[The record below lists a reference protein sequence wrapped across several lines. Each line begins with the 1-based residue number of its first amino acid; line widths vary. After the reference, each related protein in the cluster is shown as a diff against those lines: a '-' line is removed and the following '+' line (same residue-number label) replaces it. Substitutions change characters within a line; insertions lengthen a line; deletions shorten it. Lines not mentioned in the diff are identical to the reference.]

1 MHRTVG
7 WKKPEKMQVPKSSP
21 PLDGTRGAM
30 GASSRPR
37 DHTSCLVLVCGHPA
51 SGKSRAAAD
60 IASRVAA
67 AVPDAPAPVV
77 VSEDSLHIARNAGYA
92 HGHAEKNTRASLKS
106 TVDRLLRKDG
116 PVVIVDSGCGI
127 KGFRYELWCI
137 ARAAGAR
144 HCVVHVDAPIDDARR
159 WNASRRR
166 RSDGDDEKEW
176 GGYDARIF
184 EDLVVRFE
192 RPDGKNRWDA
202 PLFTLRPPTATT
214 TTTTNSTPA
223 LDDECGEYKDATRE
237 ETLTAAVAAITG
249 RGIGGGGGDGG
260 GASGGGGNKVLAPC
274 QATQPGLGAS
284 ALSDTNLRAEMDL
297 GVQEVID
304 VIVRAEAESG
314 GVGGGRAEYA
324 FGEGLPALRV
334 AAPPSLQ
341 VRSMQTFFTH
351 RSVST
356 FDRVGPFQL
365 TGELVLYFGIALQQ
379 LRRMKRTFL
388 KMVGGGLARTTVAR
402 LVVKKMFIEYV
413 AQSAEGSRD

>member
-166 RSDGDDEKEW
+166 SDDDDDEKEW

-249 RGIGGGGGDGG
+249 RGIGGGGGDG
-260 GASGGGGNKVLAPC
+260 ASGGGGGGDKILAPC
-274 QATQPGLGAS
+274 RATQPGGAS
-284 ALSDTNLRAEMDL
+284 ALSDANLRAEMDL
-297 GVQEVID
+297 GVQEVVD
-304 VIVRAEAESG
+304 VIVRAESARG
-314 GVGGGRAEYA
+314 GGGGRAEYA

-334 AAPPSLQ
+334 AAAPS
-341 VRSMQTFFTH
+341 
-351 RSVST
+351 
-356 FDRVGPFQL
+356 
-365 TGELVLYFGIALQQ
+365 LQQ

-388 KMVGGGLARTTVAR
+388 KLVGGGVARTNVAR
-402 LVVKKMFIEYV
+402 LVAKKMFIEYV
-413 AQSAEGSRD
+413 AQSAEGSRE

>member
-1 MHRTVG
+1 M
-7 WKKPEKMQVPKSSP
+7 
-21 PLDGTRGAM
+21 
-30 GASSRPR
+30 
-37 DHTSCLVLVCGHPA
+37 
-51 SGKSRAAAD
+51 
-60 IASRVAA
+60 
-67 AVPDAPAPVV
+67 
-77 VSEDSLHIARNAGYA
+77 
-92 HGHAEKNTRASLKS
+92 
-106 TVDRLLRKDG
+106 
-116 PVVIVDSGCGI
+116 
-127 KGFRYELWCI
+127 
-137 ARAAGAR
+137 
-144 HCVVHVDAPIDDARR
+144 
-159 WNASRRR
+159 
-166 RSDGDDEKEW
+166 
-176 GGYDARIF
+176 
-184 EDLVVRFE
+184 
-192 RPDGKNRWDA
+192 
-202 PLFTLRPPTATT
+202 
-214 TTTTNSTPA
+214 TNSTPA
-223 LDDECGEYKDATRE
+223 LDDECGEYEDATRE
-237 ETLTAAVAAITG
+237 ESLTAAVAAITG

-274 QATQPGLGAS
+274 QATRPGLGAS
-284 ALSDTNLRAEMDL
+284 ALSDTNLRAEMYL
-297 GVQEVID
+297 CVQEVID

-314 GVGGGRAEYA
+314 GGGGGRAEYA

>member
-1 MHRTVG
+1 
-7 WKKPEKMQVPKSSP
+7 
-21 PLDGTRGAM
+21 M

-77 VSEDSLHIARNAGYA
+77 VSEASLHVARNAGYA

-106 TVDRLLRKDG
+106 HVDRLLRKDG

-137 ARAAGAR
+137 ARAAGTR
-144 HCVVHVDAPIDDARR
+144 FCVVHVDAPVDDARR

-166 RSDGDDEKEW
+166 RSDGDGDAAEKDDDEKEW
-176 GGYDARIF
+176 GGFDAHIF

-202 PLFTLRPPTATT
+202 PLFTLRPPSETETASTT
-214 TTTTNSTPA
+214 TPA
-223 LDDECGEYKDATRE
+223 LDDDECGEYKDATRE

-249 RGIGGGGGDGG
+249 RGIGGGGGDG
-260 GASGGGGNKVLAPC
+260 ASGGGGGGGDKILAPC
-274 QATQPGLGAS
+274 RATQPGGAS
-284 ALSDTNLRAEMDL
+284 ALSDANLRAEMDL
-297 GVQEVID
+297 GVQEVVD
-304 VIVRAEAESG
+304 VIVRAESARG
-314 GVGGGRAEYA
+314 GGGGRAEYA

-334 AAPPSLQ
+334 AAAPS
-341 VRSMQTFFTH
+341 
-351 RSVST
+351 
-356 FDRVGPFQL
+356 
-365 TGELVLYFGIALQQ
+365 LQQ

-388 KMVGGGLARTTVAR
+388 KLVGGGVARTNVAR
-402 LVVKKMFIEYV
+402 LVAKKMFIEYV
-413 AQSAEGSRD
+413 AQSAEGSRE